1 MIEKHEVTDD
11 RGRLIGSFLSVRD
24 NTAEQET
31 LQQEMFKATHDS
43 LTDVYN
49 RAGYD
54 LLMSNLDYKK
64 VVLLLI
70 DGDMFKTVNDTY
82 GHETGDRVLQKI
94 AGTLRHSF
102 RSEDYVCRIG
112 GDEFIVLMAH
122 HEEHPNEQIAKR
134 FRKINETLKSGDD
147 GLPPVTVSI
156 GVAYGRRAAN
166 AEELFEHADRALYEA
181 KREGKHRFV
190 FYDDMQSAE
199 QRRNGAF

>member
-82 GHETGDRVLQKI
+82 GHETGDRVLQDR
-94 AGTLRHSF
+94 RHSAAF
-102 RSEDYVCRIG
+102 LPLG
-112 GDEFIVLMAH
+112 GLCVQD
-122 HEEHPNEQIAKR
+122 
-134 FRKINETLKSGDD
+134 
-147 GLPPVTVSI
+147 
-156 GVAYGRRAAN
+156 RR
-166 AEELFEHADRALYEA
+166 
-181 KREGKHRFV
+181 G
-190 FYDDMQSAE
+190 
-199 QRRNGAF
+199 